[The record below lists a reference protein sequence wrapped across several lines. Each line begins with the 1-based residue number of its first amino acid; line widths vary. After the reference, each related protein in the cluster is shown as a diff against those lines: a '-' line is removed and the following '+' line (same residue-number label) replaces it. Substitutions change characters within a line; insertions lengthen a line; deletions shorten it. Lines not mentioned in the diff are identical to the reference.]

1 MKATNKNTSV
11 RSSERERRDV
21 EDDSNSVAEVSLAWL
36 GIGGGGGERR
46 RRFRGWGANI
56 SWQKQQQQWRR
67 IDTLG
72 PIVTTAGE
80 YLLYGKL

>member
-36 GIGGGGGERR
+36 GIGGGGGGERR
-46 RRFRGWGANI
+46 RRFRGWGRTLAGRSSNNNGAGSI
-56 SWQKQQQQWRR
+56 L
-67 IDTLG
+67 LG
-72 PIVTTAGE
+72 P
-80 YLLYGKL
+80 L